1 MALELLAAL
10 PAFIVLTIAVALAFD
25 FVNGFHDTANAIAT
39 VVGTRVLTPL
49 QAVSL
54 AAVFNLLGPFV
65 LGTAVARTI
74 SSGILPEGAVK
85 SAGTALI
92 FSCLL
97 GAILWDLFTW
107 WWGLPTSSSHALVG
121 GLIGAGVAAAGLEG
135 GATWPTLA
143 ELRGTLEFAGLG
155 VMAGL
160 GVWGLLYIARR
171 GLTEASHAPAFALAG
186 VAITM
191 PAATLLGLLELGGIG
206 KVLVFMVVSPVM
218 GLAAG
223 FGLAV
228 VVRRAAMNRNPDKAN
243 HFFRKA
249 QLLSSSF
256 FALNHGTNDAQKTMG
271 VITALLF
278 ASGFLASPKVIPV
291 WVVVAAASAMGLGTL
306 FGGWRIIKT
315 MATRIT
321 QLRPYQGFSAETGG
335 GVVLTLMA
343 QQGIPV
349 STTHAITSSIMG
361 VGATHRLSAVR
372 WGVGRRIVWAWV
384 ITIPASAAMAGLAYL
399 LVTRLV

>member
-1 MALELLAAL
+1 MALLPDL
-10 PAFIVLTIAVALAFD
+10 PAFIAVTIVLALAFD
-25 FVNGFHDTANAIAT
+25 FSNGFHDTANAIAT
-39 VVGTRVLTPL
+39 VVGTRVLSPL

-65 LGTAVARTI
+65 LGTAVAKTI
-74 SSGILPEGAVK
+74 SSGIIPEDVVK
-85 SAGTALI
+85 SAGTALV
-92 FSCLL
+92 FAALL
-97 GAILWDLFTW
+97 GALAWNLTTW
-107 WWGLPTSSSHALVG
+107 WFGLPTSSSHALVG
-121 GLIGAGVAAAGLEG
+121 GLLGAGVAAAGMHGGLWPSLEEWRLALEFAAL
-135 GATWPTLA
+135 GA
-143 ELRGTLEFAGLG
+143 FAGLG
-155 VMAGL
+155 VWALLRLAAGDF
-160 GVWGLLYIARR
+160 VTNAQ
-171 GLTEASHAPAFALAG
+171 APPFALAG
-186 VAITM
+186 VALLM
-191 PAATLLGLLELGGIG
+191 PAAVLLGWLKLGGVG
-206 KVLVFMVVSPVM
+206 KVVVFMVVSPIM

-228 VVRRAAMNRNPDKAN
+228 VVRRLAMNAHPDRAN

-271 VITALLF
+271 AITALLF
-278 ASGFLASPKVIPV
+278 AGGIIADAKTIPPWVIL
-291 WVVVAAASAMGLGTL
+291 AAASAMALGTL

-349 STTHAITSSIMG
+349 STTHAITTSIMG
-361 VGATHRLSAVR
+361 VGATHRVSAVR

-384 ITIPASAAMAGLAYL
+384 ITIPAAATVAWVAFHVLRASGAG
-399 LVTRLV
+399 